1 MVNNFFW
8 CVCLEPGV
16 LGSEVGE
23 ALLVHVES
31 LPLHVYRLLGP
42 QDVLLAL
49 VQSGDLLPG

>member
-1 MVNNFFW
+1 M
-8 CVCLEPGV
+8 